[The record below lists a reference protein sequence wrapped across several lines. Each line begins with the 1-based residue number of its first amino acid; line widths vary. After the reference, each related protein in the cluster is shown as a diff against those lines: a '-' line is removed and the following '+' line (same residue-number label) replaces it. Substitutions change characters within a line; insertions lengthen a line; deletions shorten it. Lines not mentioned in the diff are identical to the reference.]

1 MEALLGFII
10 ITMVFLVMLRGR
22 FFEWIA
28 GMIVF
33 GISAVTNN
41 LSANMFGGIVL
52 AAATCIFS

>member
-10 ITMVFLVMLRGR
+10 VAMVFLVMLRGR

-52 AAATCIFS
+52 ASATCIFS